1 MPRSSF
7 QKLKIIYIMEY
18 LLKNSDEEHAVTTS
32 QIIAYLKFHDI
43 TAERKTIY
51 SYAAYDAVS

>member
-18 LLKNSDEEHAVTTS
+18 LLTNSDEDHAVTTS
-32 QIIAYLKFHDI
+32 QIIA
-43 TAERKTIY
+43 
-51 SYAAYDAVS
+51 

>member
-18 LLKNSDEEHAVTTS
+18 LLKNSDEDHAVTTYG
-32 QIIAYLKFHDI
+32 ARRT
-43 TAERKTIY
+43 TATIR
-51 SYAAYDAVS
+51 SLT